1 MTSIVTRS
9 GTQRTAGGVGVGSA
23 AAEVAASLP
32 GAKCV
37 TESGYRHCFV
47 GSWQSGRKVSDFS
60 IAHGRVT
67 RVTVGYVID

>member
-1 MTSIVTRS
+1 M
-9 GTQRTAGGVGVGSA
+9 
-23 AAEVAASLP
+23 
-32 GAKCV
+32 

-47 GSWQSGRKVSDFS
+47 GTWQPGRKVSDFS

>member
-1 MTSIVTRS
+1 M
-9 GTQRTAGGVGVGSA
+9 GSA
-23 AAEVAASLP
+23 AAEVTASLP

-47 GSWQSGRKVSDFS
+47 GSWQPGRKVSDFS
-60 IAHGRVT
+60 IVHGRVT